1 MVFKSYQNQIV
12 KEDLFLLVNSNFISA
27 MEIKD
32 SIFPK
37 EKEEEFPWD
46 DKALQA
52 FKKVIREQGIKC
64 RMDDIFLLGILRATK
79 YDMQRSLKML
89 KNYYEVRI
97 GYPQYFKDLL
107 PSKLEH
113 VLSLNCMQILP
124 KPDSKGRF
132 IYFNQI
138 RKFDTSVTNGIDGTR
153 CFLLTFDLMLNFHR
167 TQENSVV
174 IITDASGM
182 ALSHFLEMSP
192 SFIYSLVNIFV
203 KDTYPLRYKEIHYV
217 NVSIMIK
224 AILTM
229 AFPLLPTKLKE
240 RLHLHSDMST
250 LHEFIHPDFLPL
262 ELGDNLPSDSS
273 KFNNMIRANE
283 EFFRKNEEY
292 LRLYEEERNKHF
304 SQGKFTYIG
313 EDFEDEKV
321 KKFLEKSEE
330 KFKCYSDDPEAFMA
344 SLKQDS
350 ELEITHF

>member
-1 MVFKSYQNQIV
+1 MTFRKPLTFHRRYLETQS
-12 KEDLFLLVNSNFISA
+12 FISA

-32 SIFPK
+32 SIFPE

-64 RMDDIFLLGILRATK
+64 RMDDIFLLGILRARK

-97 GYPQYFKDLL
+97 QYPQYFKDLL

-113 VLSLNCMQILP
+113 VLSLNGIQILP

-132 IYFNQI
+132 IYFCQVSKWN
-138 RKFDTSVTNGIDGTR
+138 TSVANGTDVNR
-153 CFLLTFDLMLNFHR
+153 HSLLTFDIMLNFHR
-167 TQENSVV
+167 TQENCVV
-174 IITDASGM
+174 IIVDAGGM
-182 ALSHFLEMSP
+182 TLSHFLQFTP
-192 SFIYSLVNIFV
+192 SFINSTVNILL
-203 KDTYPLRYKEIHYV
+203 KDTYPLRYKDIHFV
-217 NVSIMIK
+217 NVNIIIK

-240 RLHLHSDMST
+240 RFHLHSDLST

-262 ELGDNLPSDSS
+262 ELGGNLPSDPS
-273 KFNNMIRANE
+273 KFKNMIRANE

-304 SQGKFTYIG
+304 NQGKFTYVG

>member
-1 MVFKSYQNQIV
+1 MNKCHKIV
-12 KEDLFLLVNSNFISA
+12 KTANFLIV

-32 SIFPK
+32 SIFPE
-37 EKEEEFPWD
+37 EKEEFPWD

-52 FKKVIREQGIKC
+52 FKRVIRGQGIKC
-64 RMDDIFLLGILRATK
+64 RMDDIFLLGILRARK
-79 YDMQRSLKML
+79 YDMERSLKML

-113 VLSLNCMQILP
+113 ALSLSFGQILP

-132 IYFNQI
+132 IYFCQNS
-138 RKFDTSVTNGIDGTR
+138 KWDTSVANITD
-153 CFLLTFDLMLNFHR
+153 TFRTTVLMWDLMLNFHR
-167 TQENSVV
+167 TQENCIV
-174 IITDASGM
+174 IIIDSGGIT
-182 ALSHFLEMSP
+182 LSQFLQISP
-192 SFIYSLVNIFV
+192 SFINSTLNILL

-217 NVSIMIK
+217 NMNIIIK

-229 AFPLLPTKLKE
+229 MIPLLPAKLKE
-240 RLHLHSDMST
+240 RLHFHSDMST

-262 ELGDNLPSDSS
+262 ELGGNLPSDPSE
-273 KFNNMIRANE
+273 FNNMIRANE

-304 SQGKFTYIG
+304 SHGKFTYIG